1 MSKWLL
7 ALGILGAAACWKPL
21 PAARDGDII
30 FQTSLSNQS
39 LAVQR
44 ATKSPYSHMGII
56 FLRDGQPYVLEA
68 SAAVR
73 FTPLAK
79 WIQHGR
85 DGHFVLKRLKDVDAR
100 LTPDVVEKL
109 RAAAQTFV
117 GRPYDLTFEWS
128 DDRIYCSELVW
139 KIYQRGAGIEIGALQ
154 TMKDFDL
161 TSPAVAAKLRERFGN
176 KVPLN
181 ETVISPAAMF
191 DSTLLTTVETR

>member
-7 ALGILGAAACWKPL
+7 ALWILCGAACGKPL
-21 PAARDGDII
+21 PAVRDGDVI

-39 LAVQR
+39 LAIQR

-56 FLRDGQPYVLEA
+56 FLRDGRPYVLEA
-68 SAAVR
+68 SATVR

-85 DGHFVLKRLKDVDAR
+85 DGRFVLKRLKDADAR

-109 RAAAQTFV
+109 RAAAQTFM

-139 KIYQRGAGIEIGALQ
+139 KIYQRGAGIEIGTLQ

-161 TSPAVAAKLRERFGN
+161 TSPAVAAKLRERFGDRI
-176 KVPLN
+176 PLN

-191 DSTLLTTVETR
+191 DSPLLTTVETR